1 MEKGYHTSYDSL
13 DPLFLPGFMN
23 LEKSFFQGEQE
34 FQSPVFSIFCRN
46 VSFMEKN
53 GVLHDG
59 EPQAGAAG
67 LPGARLV
74 HPVEP
79 LENPRKVLLR
89 NPRSPIRDS

>member
-59 EPQAGAAG
+59 ESPR
-67 LPGARLV
+67 P
-74 HPVEP
+74 EP
-79 LENPRKVLLR
+79 PFCLLR
-89 NPRSPIRDS
+89 PSHTR

>member
-34 FQSPVFSIFCRN
+34 LQSPVFSIFCRN

-59 EPQAGAAG
+59 E
-67 LPGARLV
+67 
-74 HPVEP
+74 
-79 LENPRKVLLR
+79 
-89 NPRSPIRDS
+89 S